1 MRLRAM
7 ALVAIAMLGLVACS
21 NEKKV
26 GSAIDIKKLSER
38 SEVLGKV
45 KQQEKKGGGGAG
57 FVGQQEQQQEQE
69 QVVKDQQEAQEQQ
82 VEAQKK
88 ASAVAVSITASGFDP
103 YYIRVFTGGVV
114 SVTNRDA
121 KPRSA
126 TADRGEFDSGRLA
139 PGEAWTYEPKT
150 PGKFNFHDSTRPY
163 VVGTLE
169 VIAQ

>member
-1 MRLRAM
+1 MRLRAVV
-7 ALVAIAMLGLVACS
+7 LVAIAMLGVISCS
-21 NEKKV
+21 NQKKV

-45 KQQEKKGGGGAG
+45 KKTEKKGGGGAG
-57 FVGQQEQQQEQE
+57 FVGQQEQQQAQE
-69 QVVKDQQEAQEQQ
+69 QVAKEQEEEQNQQI
-82 VEAQKK
+82 EAQKK

-103 YYIRVFTGGVV
+103 YYIRVFVGGVV
-114 SVTNRDA
+114 SVTNRDS

-139 PGEAWTYEPKT
+139 PGEAWRYEPKA